1 MKKIISRY
9 KCQII
14 IFLSIIIFKS
24 VFNLAFSALVQIS
37 GADEF
42 GTIAGASLFAGL
54 DWSGVVKGI
63 SYYGFGYSIFMT
75 PLFMLTDDPV
85 VIFRCMLSFNTICIA
100 VSGIVIYNIIKNI
113 FKIDNEV
120 FAVLSALAGAMWS
133 ENMLNANAVY
143 NETCLVLIGLLE
155 LYILLK
161 MQEKRDRNES
171 TLILTVILSLIM
183 SYSLLV
189 HTRSLYLW
197 GAIVIFILTYLIM
210 KRKLLVNPAALVSIC
225 VFGYLISKYAI
236 NKVQSALWYSAD
248 GTKELNNSVESLGG
262 YFANIKY
269 LGTLNGL
276 KGFLNTIIG
285 QIYGMVT
292 ISGGLFA
299 VFIAIIICAF
309 IGWLYCIIKHK
320 KINVDEKMVTT
331 GMFTVSFLGAA
342 ICLTALGI
350 SNVTSRCVA
359 EGSVSKWYLYVR
371 YWGMVGSIMVMFTL
385 VALYKK
391 FHSVKEDALSNINRT
406 VAGSVAVFVL
416 ETVYFLILL
425 APGFG
430 DFKSEISNVFSS
442 YISMGFLRFGD
453 NMVMKAFVTMSIF
466 AAVCFLMVLICLKKK
481 KIVPLVVI
489 SLALSLY
496 SYSYTSIR
504 YDKVASDMLYNE
516 FSDLKS
522 EIDNLGIE
530 ENSNIYLNVGNTIK
544 YEHGLLDRKTRK
556 AYVNAAQFWFS
567 RYRIS
572 LEYPDF
578 TGPAVVITNQDIDA
592 YKKAGFE
599 EIYSQDTELF
609 NGIRIFY
616 KSKESPVKEKYNKYG
631 ETTSISKIYK

>member
-1 MKKIISRY
+1 MKKIIFRY

-24 VFNLAFSALVQIS
+24 VFNLSFSALVQVA

-42 GTIAGASLFAGL
+42 GTIAGAALFAGL
-54 DWSGVVKGI
+54 DWSGVVKEI
-63 SYYGFGYSIFMT
+63 SYYGFGYSMFMA
-75 PLFMLTDDPV
+75 PLFLLTDDPV
-85 VIFRCMLSFNTICIA
+85 VIFRCMLAFNTICIA

-133 ENMLNANAVY
+133 ENMLKANAVY
-143 NETCLVLIGLLE
+143 NEACLVLIGLLE
-155 LYILLK
+155 LYILLR

-171 TLILTVILSLIM
+171 TLRLTVILSLIM

-210 KRKLLVNPAALVSIC
+210 KRKLLVNPAALASIC
-225 VFGYLISKYAI
+225 VFGYLISKYVI
-236 NKVQSALWYSAD
+236 NKVQSTLWYSAD
-248 GTKELNNSVESLGG
+248 STKELNNSVESLGG
-262 YFANIKY
+262 YFTNVKY
-269 LGTLNGL
+269 LGTIDGL
-276 KGFLNTIIG
+276 KGFFNTIIG
-285 QIYGMVT
+285 QIYGMIT

-320 KINVDEKMVTT
+320 KIDVDEKMVTI

-350 SNVTSRCVA
+350 SNVTSHFVA
-359 EGSVSKWYLYVR
+359 ADRASRWYLYVR
-371 YWGMVGSIMVMFTL
+371 YWSMVGSIMVMFTL

-391 FHSVKEDALSNINRT
+391 FHAFKEGALSDINRT
-406 VAGSVAVFVL
+406 VACSVTVFVF
-416 ETVYFLILL
+416 ETVYFLTLL
-425 APGFG
+425 APGFKNY
-430 DFKSEISNVFSS
+430 KSEISNVFSS
-442 YISMGFLRFGD
+442 YISMGFLKFGD

-466 AAVCFLMVLICLKKK
+466 AAVCFLMILICLKKK
-481 KIVPLVVI
+481 KVVPLVVI
-489 SLALSLY
+489 SLVLSLY
-496 SYSYTSIR
+496 NYSYTSIR

-516 FSDLKS
+516 FSDLKE

-530 ENSNIYLNVGNTIK
+530 ENSTIYLNVGHTKK
-544 YEHGLLDRKTRK
+544 YKHALLDEKTRR

-567 RYRIS
+567 RYSIS

-578 TGPAVVITNQDIDA
+578 TRPAVVITNKDITA
-592 YKKAGFE
+592 YKKAGFKE
-599 EIYSQDTELF
+599 VYSHDTELF
-609 NGIRIFY
+609 NGVRIFY
-616 KSKESPVKEKYNKYG
+616 KSKKSKVKKKYNKYG
-631 ETTSISKIYK
+631 ETTSISQIYE